1 MKEAQQRLAEVLE
14 TVKIQDAD
22 PAVVKNVDARAS
34 RSGSEL
40 RAALLRQVS
49 SPVLWQQSVE
59 VLIQRG
65 VNHFIEAGP
74 GKVLVGLL
82 RQIDRQ
88 AIGLNVEDSTSLSV
102 AREKLMV

>member
-1 MKEAQQRLAEVLE
+1 
-14 TVKIQDAD
+14 
-22 PAVVKNVDARAS
+22 
-34 RSGSEL
+34 
-40 RAALLRQVS
+40 
-49 SPVLWQQSVE
+49 
-59 VLIQRG
+59 